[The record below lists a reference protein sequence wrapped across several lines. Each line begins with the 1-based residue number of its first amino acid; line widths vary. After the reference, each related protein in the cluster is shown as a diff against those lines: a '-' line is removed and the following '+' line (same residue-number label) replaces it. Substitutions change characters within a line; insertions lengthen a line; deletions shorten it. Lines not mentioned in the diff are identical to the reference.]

1 MPVGRVNAGSRL
13 PRPGLTARRRQGE
26 VSRVPARQARPP
38 RPARRTRPAVAA
50 VTLLAVLAVAGCGGD
65 DGTTPLPSGPVPV
78 TADASNPAGTSTAT
92 ATATAT
98 AAPTTGTER
107 SPVRWLDKAA
117 TGPAAPVQLAA
128 RRYWSAVIRLAE
140 RPDPDDPALTQLVLD
155 PQRSVLVKVFTT
167 NSEAGVVQRGPI
179 RGTATVRTVRGTTAD
194 VATCLDQTLVK
205 VYERSGRARPGSQG
219 GVTPFLLELRRDGG
233 AWKVF
238 RASSQSGTC
247 AIPR

>member
-1 MPVGRVNAGSRL
+1 
-13 PRPGLTARRRQGE
+13 
-26 VSRVPARQARPP
+26 VPARQPGPP
-38 RPARRTRPAVAA
+38 RPARRARPAAAA
-50 VTLLAVLAVAGCGGD
+50 VPLLAVLAVAGCGGGD
-65 DGTTPLPSGPVPV
+65 TASTLPSGPSPA
-78 TADASNPAGTSTAT
+78 TADATGTPAGTAT

-98 AAPTTGTER
+98 AAPTTGTQR
-107 SPVRWLDKAA
+107 SPVLWLDKAA

-155 PQRSVLVKVFTT
+155 PQRSVLVKVFST
-167 NSEAGVVQRGPI
+167 NSETGVVQRGPI
-179 RGTATVRTVRGTTAD
+179 RATATVRTVRGTTAD
-194 VATCLDQTLVK
+194 VITCLDQTLVK

-238 RASSQSGTC
+238 HASSQSGTC
-247 AIPR
+247 PIPR

>member
-1 MPVGRVNAGSRL
+1 
-13 PRPGLTARRRQGE
+13 
-26 VSRVPARQARPP
+26 VSRVSARQARPP
-38 RPARRTRPAVAA
+38 RPVRRARPAAAA

-65 DGTTPLPSGPVPV
+65 DGATTLPPGSGPA
-78 TADASNPAGTSTAT
+78 TADATSTPAGTAT
-92 ATATAT
+92 ASAALTAT
-98 AAPTTGTER
+98 AAPTTGTQR
-107 SPVRWLDKAA
+107 SPVLWLDKAA

-128 RRYWSAVIRLAE
+128 RRYWAAVIRLAE

-167 NSEAGVVQRGPI
+167 NKGTGVVQRGPI
-179 RGTATVRTVRGTTAD
+179 RATATVRAVRGTTAD
-194 VATCLDQTLVK
+194 VTTCLDQTLVK

-247 AIPR
+247 SIPR